1 MREPFILAA
10 GVVLMLSL
18 GCEAPK
24 CTRVSTIYT
33 TSVNAIADAGPR
45 SGLPVARFDLS
56 QDFLT
61 HTPVG
66 CIGAPTEDVG
76 VVDLTVTSTA
86 PVTQWVDFAI
96 RGVNSEAT
104 PVWSFEDT
112 LVALAPGQTV
122 PIGRVAVTTTR
133 VDLGARVVL
142 KTVLPLP

>member
-1 MREPFILAA
+1 MREPFILVA
-10 GVVLMLSL
+10 GVVLVLSL

-33 TSVNAIADAGPR
+33 TSVNAIAEAGPR

-56 QDFLT
+56 QNFLT

-66 CIGAPTEDVG
+66 CIGAPTQDVG
-76 VVDLTVTSTA
+76 AVELSVTSTA
-86 PVTQWVDFAI
+86 PVTQWVDYAI
-96 RGVNSEAT
+96 RGVNSQET

-112 LVALAPGQTV
+112 LVALAPGQTI
-122 PIGRVAVTTTR
+122 PIGQVAVTTTR